1 MFTFPY
7 VKKGLTCSSLLASCT
22 LIQLRPRYKQLRPR
36 LDNVSD
42 SVRSSS
48 SSSSSSLRC
57 SSIMVAGRHAVPR
70 SNKGGRRSLMK
81 ELRARGLHRKP
92 LLRHHAPLLAYPWS

>member
-7 VKKGLTCSSLLASCT
+7 VKKGLTCSSLLGSCT
-22 LIQLRPRYKQLRPR
+22 LIQLCPRYKQLRPR

-48 SSSSSSLRC
+48 SSSSLRC

-70 SNKGGRRSLMK
+70 PNKGGRRSLMK
-81 ELRARGLHRKP
+81 ELRARAHIASRCATM
-92 LLRHHAPLLAYPWS
+92 LLCWRIHGAD